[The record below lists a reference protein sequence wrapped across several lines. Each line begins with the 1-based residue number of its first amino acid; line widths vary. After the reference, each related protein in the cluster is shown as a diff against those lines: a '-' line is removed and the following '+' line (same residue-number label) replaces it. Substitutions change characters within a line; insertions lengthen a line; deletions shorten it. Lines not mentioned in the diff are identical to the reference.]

1 MTRTSII
8 GELRDTI
15 YDDSDLEPT
24 VALVL
29 ERMARNLSPQPYLP
43 KSEAEIQPALE
54 RYLAAQKVHAEVM
67 NVARLGGGGSKEQ
80 FVFDLRRSG
89 IGVTRHVLRIDPAQS
104 PIETNRRRE
113 FEILRAMKGVVPVPD
128 VQWLDAEGSVFGQPA
143 IIMSF
148 IQGVTK
154 PVGKPTG
161 NVSGLGIVFGDALRK
176 KIADQVLDQLVA
188 IHAMDWRSA
197 DIPSFQAPIADRYQA
212 ARWHVNWWSRVWRLD
227 RVQPMPLMA
236 LVERWLVDN
245 VPACEDPVVV
255 HGDYRSGNFIFDNT
269 TSRVTAILDWELAHL
284 GDYHQDLAYLLLS
297 PLGTRENG
305 VSYATGLF
313 EYDWFIREY
322 SERSGRVIDPVTLHF
337 YKILNCYMSVVIA
350 LGSCVRSARDS
361 QSHQDTHLTWVAAV
375 GHVLHTEMCDL
386 IEKGPD
392 NEPVS

>member
-1 MTRTSII
+1 
-8 GELRDTI
+8 
-15 YDDSDLEPT
+15 
-24 VALVL
+24 
-29 ERMARNLSPQPYLP
+29 
-43 KSEAEIQPALE
+43 
-54 RYLAAQKVHAEVM
+54 
-67 NVARLGGGGSKEQ
+67 
-80 FVFDLRRSG
+80 VFDLRRSG

-104 PIETNRRRE
+104 PIETNRRRSSNSTRDE
-113 FEILRAMKGVVPVPD
+113 RCGPVPD

-176 KIADQVLDQLVA
+176 KIANQVLDQLVA

-284 GDYHQDLAYLLLS
+284 GDYHQDSHTCSFLPWVPGKWSFLRHRSL
-297 PLGTRENG
+297 
-305 VSYATGLF
+305 

-350 LGSCVRSARDS
+350 
-361 QSHQDTHLTWVAAV
+361 
-375 GHVLHTEMCDL
+375 
-386 IEKGPD
+386 
-392 NEPVS
+392 